1 MPERKRVLV
10 VDDDA
15 TIRTQLGWALA
26 DEYDVRSAGTLA
38 DALAAL
44 REFGPDAVTLDLSLT
59 RRPGESE
66 EGLEVL
72 AAAQEAARPPKV
84 VMLTGSEQREHAVRS
99 IELGAF
105 DYCEKPVDL
114 EELLVVLRRAVRLR
128 DLEEARTGGPDRGW
142 SAGPDGMVGAGA
154 PMAGAFVLIRTA
166 GATDAPALIVGEP
179 GTGKKR
185 AARAIHDL
193 SSRAGAPFA
202 TVDVGAAGDALERGL
217 FGAAQ
222 NGAPPEGLLG
232 EARGGTLY
240 LESVHA
246 LSASVQ
252 ARLAAFLA
260 RSGGGAGHA
269 PGSALQ
275 AARGE
280 WPGARLLAGSLHPL
294 DRDVRAGRFRG
305 DLFYRLSVV
314 TVSLPPLRHRPED
327 VVALAEATLSSAAQT
342 ERRGAVGFTRAAER
356 AMLAHDWPG
365 NITELEAR
373 VRRAV
378 IMARGRLV
386 SPGDLGL
393 SDETGAGE
401 RTLDEARKGV
411 ERDVVVG
418 ALRQAAGNVSRAARA
433 IGVSRPT
440 LYDLI
445 RKHRIEVAE
454 FKGRLRSP

>member
-1 MPERKRVLV
+1 MPERRRVLV

-15 TIRTQLGWALA
+15 TIRTQLGWALS
-26 DEYDVRSAGTLA
+26 DEYEVRSAATLA
-38 DALAAL
+38 AALAAL
-44 REFGPDAVTLDLSLT
+44 REFSPDAVTLDLSLT
-59 RRPGESE
+59 GRPGESE

-72 AAAQEAARPPKV
+72 AAAQDAARPPKV
-84 VMLTGSEQREHAVRS
+84 VVLTGSEQHEHAVRS
-99 IELGAF
+99 IGLGAF

-128 DLEEARTGGPDRGW
+128 DLEEAPTGGPGLAR
-142 SAGPDGMVGAGA
+142 SEGPGGMVGVGA
-154 PMAGAFVLIRTA
+154 AMAEAFVLIRTA
-166 GATDAPALIVGEP
+166 GATDAPALVVGEP

-185 AARAIHDL
+185 AARAVHDL
-193 SSRAGAPFA
+193 SSRAAAPFVV
-202 TVDVGAAGDALERGL
+202 VDAGAAGEALERDL

-240 LESVHA
+240 LDGVHA
-246 LSASVQ
+246 LSPAVQ

-260 RSGGGAGHA
+260 RTGAGPGPGPVPSGERGAAA
-269 PGSALQ
+269 PS
-275 AARGE
+275 E
-280 WPGARLLAGSLHPL
+280 ARLLAGSPHAL
-294 DRDVRAGRFRG
+294 DRDIRTGRFRG
-305 DLFYRLSVV
+305 DLYYRLAVV
-314 TVSLPPLRHRPED
+314 TVSLPPLRHRQED
-327 VVALAEATLSSAAQT
+327 VVAIAEAALASTARS
-342 ERRGAVGFTRAAER
+342 ERRRAVGFTGAAER
-356 AMLAHDWPG
+356 ALLAHDWPG

-386 SPGDLGL
+386 GPADLGL
-393 SDETGAGE
+393 NGGPEAHE

-418 ALRQAAGNVSRAARA
+418 ALRLAAGNVSRAARA

-445 RKHRIEVAE
+445 RKHRIEVSE

>member
-1 MPERKRVLV
+1 MPERRRVLV

-26 DEYDVRSAGTLA
+26 DDYEVRAAGTLA
-38 DALAAL
+38 AALAAL
-44 REFGPDAVTLDLSLT
+44 REFSPDAVTLDVSLT
-59 RRPGESE
+59 GRPGESE

-72 AAAQEAARPPKV
+72 TAAQEAPRPPKV
-84 VMLTGSEQREHAVRS
+84 VMLTGSEHREHAVRS
-99 IELGAF
+99 IGLGAF

-128 DLEEARTGGPDRGW
+128 DLEEART
-142 SAGPDGMVGAGA
+142 AGPAPGRSDGPGGMAGAGA
-154 PMAGAFVLIRTA
+154 AMAEAFAVIRTA

-185 AARAIHDL
+185 AARAVHDL
-193 SSRAGAPFA
+193 SSRSAAPFVVA
-202 TVDVGAAGDALERGL
+202 DAGAAGEALEHDL
-217 FGAAQ
+217 FGTAQ

-240 LESVHA
+240 LDGVHA
-246 LSASVQ
+246 LPPAVQ

-260 RSGGGAGHA
+260 RTGAGPGPASAGEREAA
-269 PGSALQ
+269 PP
-275 AARGE
+275 E
-280 WPGARLLAGSLHPL
+280 ARLLAGTPHTL
-294 DRDVRAGRFRG
+294 DRDLRTGRFRG
-305 DLFYRLSVV
+305 DLYYRLAVV

-327 VVALAEATLSSAAQT
+327 VVAIAEATLASEARA
-342 ERRGAVGFTRAAER
+342 ERRRAVGFTRAAER

-386 SPGDLGL
+386 GPADLGL
-393 SDETGAGE
+393 SGDAEAQE

-445 RKHRIEVAE
+445 RKHKIEVSE